1 MRSKWFSTLLV
12 SGLLL
17 PGMALS
23 AAASAQEAAPA
34 AKPADAKAEDG
45 KDKKKANEDRWLAI
59 TNGDVYIGP
68 GALLREATVLCKNG
82 KIHKIGHDLELPTD
96 TKVIDAQG
104 MHVYPGLVSPS
115 SSGLLGNTASDFADT
130 IDPFNRNMIL
140 GLAAG
145 ITTTGVGNAAVKLKR
160 FTIKDAQVRDR
171 AFVTMVWSGR
181 NPQGKKGLREKLVS
195 TSEYL
200 RQYRDWE
207 ERVKREKDLKEPA
220 KKDVDPGI
228 LMVLRNEAYARFSA
242 NDRDDLLGIAR
253 LAQEFGFRPVIEGC
267 TEGWT
272 VADELGRAGA
282 MAILTIRNQSPKD
295 ETLVRAGG
303 SSIQNAS
310 ILHRAGVPIAVVP
323 GQDSVSLDGI
333 VGRDI
338 QHITV
343 EAGFAVRGELPDDAA
358 IASITTIPAR
368 IMGIGHRV
376 GSIEVG
382 KDADLIVTDGEL
394 LHYNTH
400 VQWAIVDGKVAYDKE
415 KEMFF
420 AHIRPRKKSETAE
433 VKLDKGET
441 APKPEDASKQDGDKP
456 ADGEKPKEGDTPKDG
471 DKPKEGDKPEEKP
484 KDGDKPEEKPKQ
496 G

>member
-1 MRSKWFSTLLV
+1 MRFFLIP
-12 SGLLL
+12 GLL
-17 PGMALS
+17 
-23 AAASAQEAAPA
+23 ASSLLTAFVHAAPQDQA
-34 AKPADAKAEDG
+34 PEAKPAEAKSEEG
-45 KDKKKANEDRWLAI
+45 KDKKKPDEDRWLAVS
-59 TNGDVYIGP
+59 GADVYIGP

-82 KIHKIGHDLELPTD
+82 KIHKIGHDLDLPPE
-96 TKVIDAQG
+96 TKIIDATG

-115 SSGLLGNTASDFADT
+115 SSGLLGNTASDFEDS

-145 ITTTGVGNAAVKLKR
+145 ITTTGVGNSAVKLKR
-160 FTIKDAQVRDR
+160 FSIKDAQVRDR
-171 AFVTMVWSGR
+171 AFVTLTWSGR
-181 NPQGKKGLREKLVS
+181 NPQGKKNLREKLMA

-200 RQYRDWE
+200 RKYRDWE

-220 KKDVDPGI
+220 KKDVDPG
-228 LMVLRNEAYARFSA
+228 LLSVFKNEAYARFSA

-282 MAILTIRNQSPKD
+282 MAILTIRTQSPKD
-295 ETLVRAGG
+295 ENLVRAGG

-310 ILHRAGVPIAVVP
+310 ILHRAGVSVAVVP

-358 IASITTIPAR
+358 IASITSVPAR
-368 IMGIGHRV
+368 MMGIGHRV
-376 GSIEVG
+376 GSLDVG
-382 KDADLIVTDGEL
+382 KDADMIVTDGEL

-400 VQWAIVDGKVAYDKE
+400 VQWAIVDGKVVYDKE
-415 KEMFF
+415 KELYF
-420 AHIRPRKKSETAE
+420 AHIRPRKQAAPAE
-433 VKLDKGET
+433 IKLDKGET
-441 APKPEDASKQDGDKP
+441 APKPEDSATEP
-456 ADGEKPKEGDTPKDG
+456 ADKEKPKEGEKPAEEDKPKDG
-471 DKPKEGDKPEEKP
+471 EKP
-484 KDGDKPEEKPKQ
+484 KDGDKPKD

>member
-1 MRSKWFSTLLV
+1 MRSFLIPALLCC
-12 SGLLL
+12 SL
-17 PGMALS
+17 PFPVANLR
-23 AAASAQEAAPA
+23 AQEPAPE
-34 AKPADAKAEDG
+34 AKPSDAKPGED
-45 KDKKKANEDRWLAI
+45 KEKKKADEDRWLAI

-82 KIHKIGHDLELPTD
+82 KIHRIGHDLDMPPE
-96 TKVIDAQG
+96 TKLIDASG

-115 SSGLLGNTASDFADT
+115 SSGLLGNTTSDFGDSM
-130 IDPFNRNMIL
+130 DPFNRNMIL

-160 FTIKDAQVRDR
+160 FSIKDAQVRDR
-171 AFVTMVWSGR
+171 AFVTLTWSGR
-181 NPQGKKGLREKLVS
+181 NPQGKKGLREKLAS
-195 TSEYL
+195 TAEYL
-200 RQYRDWE
+200 RQFRDWE

-228 LMVLRNEAYARFSA
+228 LSVLKNEAYARFSA

-253 LAQEFGFRPVIEGC
+253 LAQEYGFRPIIEGC

-295 ETLVRAGG
+295 EELVRAGG

-310 ILHRAGVPIAVVP
+310 ILHRAGVSVAVVP

-358 IASITTIPAR
+358 IASITTVPAR
-368 IMGIGHRV
+368 MMGIGHRV
-376 GSIEVG
+376 GSLEVG
-382 KDADLIVTDGEL
+382 KDADMIITDGEL

-415 KEMFF
+415 KEMYF
-420 AHIRPRKKSETAE
+420 AHIRPRKKSEPAE

-441 APKPEDASKQDGDKP
+441 APKPEDSAK
-456 ADGEKPKEGDTPKDG
+456 EPKEGET
-471 DKPKEGDKPEEKP
+471 PKEGDKPKDGEKPADEDKPKDGEKP
-484 KDGDKPEEKPKQ
+484 KDGDKPADGDKPKD